1 MLETTSILTTSAN
14 EAMEGVHDRMPV
26 ILPPTSYE
34 LWLDPAMPF
43 LPSVSAL
50 LQPFD
55 AAQMQRRQVSSR
67 VNFVK
72 YEAPACAEA
81 IISV

>member
-1 MLETTSILTTSAN
+1 
-14 EAMEGVHDRMPV
+14 MEGVHDRMPV
-26 ILPPTSYE
+26 ILLPASYE

-43 LPSVSAL
+43 SPAVSAL
-50 LQPFD
+50 LQPID
-55 AAQMQRRQVSSR
+55 ATQMHCRQVSSR

-72 YEAPACAEA
+72 YDDPACAEA